1 VDQFVLACV
10 LSRVQAAL
18 DARGEAK
25 SSRELALLKV
35 VARRV
40 RGRVRGNFRRM
51 DVNDDEIVK
60 ELADDAFEREAY
72 GWDAI

>member
-1 VDQFVLACV
+1 
-10 LSRVQAAL
+10 
-18 DARGEAK
+18 
-25 SSRELALLKV
+25 
-35 VARRV
+35 
-40 RGRVRGNFRRM
+40 VRGNFRRM